1 MREREDAYASIRFLY
16 LRIDHFYMN
25 FFSLFICLFPQFL
38 IFLPMS
44 WVAPGVLWE
53 RTKKKKKNGQ
63 IGTFSMETVI
73 FFYHFFLLYDWWWQF
88 FPFLKKKKRR
98 DQKLANF
105 NATHSCCGFPSLL
118 FLFFFPTQIIEKK
131 TNNNNNNNKTHQLE
145 IRQKKYTTYF
155 SQFWYQRVTFVLFF
169 YSPTSIHIFSPLL
182 SLEKKKQ
189 KIGIFYIVLP

>member
-1 MREREDAYASIRFLY
+1 MRRNPSSLFVHYNSSIWEREDACASIRFLY

-88 FPFLKKKKRR
+88 FPFLQNKKKRSKISQFQCNSLLLR
-98 DQKLANF
+98 ISVIAVSLLLSNPNHREKNKQQQQQNTPVGNSSKKSIQLI
-105 NATHSCCGFPSLL
+105 FPSFDTRESHLFCFFIPLL
-118 FLFFFPTQIIEKK
+118 LSIFFP
-131 TNNNNNNNKTHQLE
+131 HFHL
-145 IRQKKYTTYF
+145 
-155 SQFWYQRVTFVLFF
+155 
-169 YSPTSIHIFSPLL
+169 
-182 SLEKKKQ
+182 
-189 KIGIFYIVLP
+189 